1 MVNQKVAAVFVT
13 KGSCYNILFRQ
24 HSEVLN
30 HLFYFFKSSFRSTVR
45 LQAHEAEHLAE
56 AGEEG
61 AIPTEE
67 VESYLVISMEN

>member
-1 MVNQKVAAVFVT
+1 
-13 KGSCYNILFRQ
+13 
-24 HSEVLN
+24 
-30 HLFYFFKSSFRSTVR
+30 

-56 AGEEG
+56 ADETT

>member
-1 MVNQKVAAVFVT
+1 MQQEVT
-13 KGSCYNILFRQ
+13 KLWNILLDPSIIYLIEF
-24 HSEVLN
+24 HA
-30 HLFYFFKSSFRSTVR
+30 FPSFRSTVR

-56 AGEEG
+56 TDETT